1 MDHSPYDSSPQGI
14 TMVHRALDIL
24 KTRDGAYNVAFLAG
38 SLARILTCYK
48 AVYFSHIFCIFYV
61 PSFRI
66 WGDIPPFR
74 HSTILCY

>member
-38 SLARILTCYK
+38 SLARSLM
-48 AVYFSHIFCIFYV
+48 
-61 PSFRI
+61 FRLLGFGAI
-66 WGDIPPFR
+66 FR
-74 HSTILCY
+74 HSVIPSFHHSMLLGRPKKSPYSNIK